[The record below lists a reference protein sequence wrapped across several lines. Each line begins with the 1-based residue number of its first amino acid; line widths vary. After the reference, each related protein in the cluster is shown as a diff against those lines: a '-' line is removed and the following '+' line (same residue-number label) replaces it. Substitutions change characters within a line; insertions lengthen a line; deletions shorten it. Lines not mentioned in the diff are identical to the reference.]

1 MKYGL
6 TVAQVYQQISE
17 KLKSETT
24 STTITSN
31 SNDLAVVIKNN
42 ASETTIK
49 DLKLLEIKGTKN
61 NKDAK
66 VKLNKIATITNA
78 TTPASI
84 NHKNQTRYMTVSASV
99 DEDHNIGLI
108 SRDIQSKIDD
118 YNTPNGY
125 EVELTGENE
134 TISSYDT
141 SCNSVYLFNNGCPIP
156 ITIISIYRNVHYS
169 SCIYWRFIRIISYKT
184 NPKCNIYAWFPN
196 SCWYSC

>member
-1 MKYGL
+1 ML
-6 TVAQVYQQISE
+6 
-17 KLKSETT
+17 L
-24 STTITSN
+24 N
-31 SNDLAVVIKNN
+31 NDKRFKIIRNKRYK
-42 ASETTIK
+42 T
-49 DLKLLEIKGTKN
+49 

-134 TISSYDT
+134 TI
-141 SCNSVYLFNNGCPIP
+141 NSTMKDLVLMILLAIVVYLFNNGCPIP
-156 ITIISIYRNVHYS
+156 ITIISIYRNVHYP
-169 SCIYWRFIRIISYKT
+169 SCIYWRFIRIVSYKT
-184 NPKCNIYAWFPN
+184 NLSKIHAWFLILLV
-196 SCWYSC
+196 